1 MNRLF
6 SLAVF
11 FIFWFSGYT
20 NSCAQSRADLEEQ
33 RRKTLEEI
41 SYVDEVLKNT
51 EKEKNESLYSLKILS
66 NKLSLRESV
75 VKGMNDEINLLN
87 ARIELNMLAID
98 MMESDLV
105 ILKNDYS
112 NSILNSYRLRKS
124 NPEIIYILSAKD
136 FNQGYKRIKYLQQI
150 AKFRRNESEIIS
162 ELKQEIGE
170 TKTMLEIDLQKVSE
184 LKQTEELQKN
194 LLKKEQTREQVIL
207 KSLRNKEKQLQVEL
221 EEKRRVAGRIEK
233 EIARIIDE
241 EKRKAVG
248 GVLTPEQML
257 ISDDFVEN
265 KGRLPWPVE
274 RGVITSHFGRH
285 AHPIL
290 KYVTEDNIGIEITSQ
305 PNAVAR
311 SIFKGEV
318 SAVSSIQGANMTVI
332 IKHGKYLSVYN
343 NLVRVRVKKGDHVDI
358 KQIVGDIYQ
367 NPGENNN
374 CILKFMIFEDR
385 NALDPEAW
393 ISKM

>member
-1 MNRLF
+1 MKKLTLF
-6 SLAVF
+6 VIAIVF
-11 FIFWFSGYT
+11 CLSGLTY
-20 NSCAQSRADLEEQ
+20 SQSRADLENQ

-41 SYVDEVLKNT
+41 AYVDEVLKNT
-51 EKEKNESLYSLKILS
+51 EKEKKESVYSLRILS

-87 ARIELNMLAID
+87 ERIELNRLAID
-98 MMESDLV
+98 MMEGDLK

-112 NSILNSYRLRKS
+112 NSIMNSYRLRKS

-150 AKFRRNESEIIS
+150 TKFRRNESEIIA
-162 ELKQEIGE
+162 ELKDEIGE
-170 TKTMLEIDLQKVSE
+170 TKSRLESDLSKVSD
-184 LKQTEELQKN
+184 LKQKEEQQKN
-194 LLKKEQTREQVIL
+194 LLKGEQTKEQRIL
-207 KSLRNKEKQLQVEL
+207 RSLRNKEKQLQKEL
-221 EEKRRVAGRIEK
+221 EEKKRVAGRIEK

-241 EKRKAVG
+241 ERKKASK
-248 GVLTPEQML
+248 GVLTPEQNL
-257 ISDDFVEN
+257 ISENFVEN

-274 RGVITSHFGRH
+274 RGVITSHFGKH

-290 KYVTEDNIGIEITSQ
+290 KYVTEENIGIEITSQ
-305 PNAVAR
+305 PNTVAR

-318 SAVSSIQGANMTVI
+318 SAVSTIQGANMTVI

-343 NLVRVRVKKGDHVDI
+343 NLVRVRVKKGDNVDT

-367 NPGENNN
+367 NPDENNN
-374 CILKFMIFEDR
+374 CTLKFMIFEER

-393 ISKM
+393 ITKM

>member
-1 MNRLF
+1 MKKLF
-6 SLAVF
+6 FLTIF
-11 FIFWFSGYT
+11 FIFWFSGY
-20 NSCAQSRADLEEQ
+20 CYAQSRADLEEE

-41 SYVDEVLKNT
+41 AYVDEVLKNT

-87 ARIELNMLAID
+87 ERIELNILAID

-124 NPEIIYILSAKD
+124 NPEIIYIISAKD
-136 FNQGYKRIKYLQQI
+136 FNQGYKRLKYLQQI
-150 AKFRRNESEIIS
+150 TEFRRNESEIIA

-170 TKTMLEIDLQKVSE
+170 TKTMLESDLRRISD
-184 LKQTEELQKN
+184 LKITEEQQKN
-194 LLKKEQTREQVIL
+194 LLKSEQTREQKIL
-207 KSLRNKEKQLQVEL
+207 KSLRNKEKQLQTEL
-221 EEKRRVAGRIEK
+221 EEKRRIAGRIEK
-233 EIARIIDE
+233 EIARIIE
-241 EKRKAVG
+241 EERKKASG

-305 PNAVAR
+305 PNTVAR

-343 NLVRVRVKKGDHVDI
+343 NLVRVRVKKGDQVDI

-367 NPGENNN
+367 NPAENNN
-374 CILKFMIFEDR
+374 CILKFMIFEER

>member
-1 MNRLF
+1 MNKLF
-6 SLAVF
+6 PLTF
-11 FIFWFSGYT
+11 LFIIWLPGHAYT
-20 NSCAQSRADLEEQ
+20 QSRSDLEEQ

-41 SYVDEVLKNT
+41 TYVDEVLRNT
-51 EKEKNESLYSLKILS
+51 EKEKNESVYSLRILS

-75 VKGMNDEINLLN
+75 VKSMNDEVNLLN
-87 ARIELNMLAID
+87 ERIELNRLAID

-105 ILKNDYS
+105 VLKNDYS
-112 NSILNSYRLRKS
+112 NSIMNSYRLRKS

-150 AKFRRNESEIIS
+150 TKFRRNESEIIA

-170 TKTMLEIDLQKVSE
+170 TKARLESDLSKVSE
-184 LKQTEELQKN
+184 LKHREEQQKN
-194 LLKKEQTREQVIL
+194 LLKGEQSKEQRIL
-207 KSLRNKEKQLQVEL
+207 KSLRNKEKQLQKEL
-221 EEKRRVAGRIEK
+221 EEKKRVAGRIEK

-241 EKRKAVG
+241 ERKKANK
-248 GVLTPEQML
+248 GVLTPEQKL
-257 ISDDFVEN
+257 ISDNFVEN

-290 KYVTEDNIGIEITSQ
+290 KYVTEENIGIEITSQ
-305 PNAVAR
+305 PNTVAR

-318 SAVSSIQGANMTVI
+318 SAVSTIQGANMTVI

-343 NLVRVRVKKGDHVDI
+343 NLVRVRVKKGDNVDT

-367 NPGENNN
+367 NPDENNN
-374 CILKFMIFEDR
+374 CTLKFMIFEDR

-393 ISKM
+393 ITKM

>member
-1 MNRLF
+1 MNKLF
-6 SLAVF
+6 LTVF
-11 FIFWFSGYT
+11 NFLFSGY
-20 NSCAQSRADLEEQ
+20 NYAQSRADLEEE

-41 SYVDEVLKNT
+41 AYVDEVLKNT

-87 ARIELNMLAID
+87 ERIELNILAID

-136 FNQGYKRIKYLQQI
+136 FNQGYKRLKYLQQI
-150 AKFRRNESEIIS
+150 TEFRRNESEIIA

-170 TKTMLEIDLQKVSE
+170 TKTMLESDLRRVSD
-184 LKQTEELQKN
+184 LKITEEQQKN
-194 LLKKEQTREQVIL
+194 LLKSEQTREQKIL
-207 KSLRNKEKQLQVEL
+207 KSLRNKEKQLQTEL
-221 EEKRRVAGRIEK
+221 EEKKRIAGRIEK
-233 EIARIIDE
+233 EIARIIE
-241 EKRKAVG
+241 EERKRASG

-265 KGRLPWPVE
+265 KGRLPWTVE

-305 PNAVAR
+305 PNTVAR

-367 NPGENNN
+367 NPAENNN
-374 CILKFMIFEDR
+374 CILKFMIFEER

>member
-1 MNRLF
+1 MKKLTLF
-6 SLAVF
+6 VIAIVF
-11 FIFWFSGYT
+11 CLSGLTY
-20 NSCAQSRADLEEQ
+20 SQSRADLENQ

-41 SYVDEVLKNT
+41 AYVDEVLKNT
-51 EKEKNESLYSLKILS
+51 EKEKKESVYSLRILS

-87 ARIELNMLAID
+87 ERIELNRLAID
-98 MMESDLV
+98 MMEGDLK

-112 NSILNSYRLRKS
+112 NSIMNSYRLRKS

-150 AKFRRNESEIIS
+150 TKFRRNESEIIA
-162 ELKQEIGE
+162 ELKDEIGE
-170 TKTMLEIDLQKVSE
+170 TKSRLESDLSKVSD
-184 LKQTEELQKN
+184 LKQKEEQQKN
-194 LLKKEQTREQVIL
+194 LLKGEQTKEQRIL
-207 KSLRNKEKQLQVEL
+207 RSLRNKEKQLQKEL
-221 EEKRRVAGRIEK
+221 EEKKRVAGRIEK

-241 EKRKAVG
+241 ERKKASK
-248 GVLTPEQML
+248 GVLTPEQKL
-257 ISDDFVEN
+257 ISENFVEN

-274 RGVITSHFGRH
+274 RGVITSHFGKH

-290 KYVTEDNIGIEITSQ
+290 KYVTEENIGIEITSQ
-305 PNAVAR
+305 PNTVAR

-318 SAVSSIQGANMTVI
+318 SAVSTIQGANMTVI

-343 NLVRVRVKKGDHVDI
+343 NLVRVRVKKGDNVDT

-367 NPGENNN
+367 NPDENNN
-374 CILKFMIFEDR
+374 CTLKFMIFEER

-393 ISKM
+393 ITKM

>member
-1 MNRLF
+1 MKKFTLF
-6 SLAVF
+6 VIAIVF
-11 FIFWFSGYT
+11 CLSGLTY
-20 NSCAQSRADLEEQ
+20 SQSRADLENQ

-41 SYVDEVLKNT
+41 AYVDEVLKNT
-51 EKEKNESLYSLKILS
+51 EKEKIESVYSLRILS

-87 ARIELNMLAID
+87 ERIELNRLAID
-98 MMESDLV
+98 MMEGDLK

-112 NSILNSYRLRKS
+112 NSIMNSYRLRKS

-150 AKFRRNESEIIS
+150 TKFRRNESEIIA
-162 ELKQEIGE
+162 ELKDEIGE
-170 TKTMLEIDLQKVSE
+170 TKSRLESDLSKVSD
-184 LKQTEELQKN
+184 LKQKEEQQKN
-194 LLKKEQTREQVIL
+194 LLKGEQTKEQRIL
-207 KSLRNKEKQLQVEL
+207 RSLRNKEKQLQKEL
-221 EEKRRVAGRIEK
+221 EEKKRVAGRIEK

-241 EKRKAVG
+241 ERKKASK
-248 GVLTPEQML
+248 GVLTPEQKL
-257 ISDDFVEN
+257 ISENFVEN

-274 RGVITSHFGRH
+274 RGVITSHFGKH

-290 KYVTEDNIGIEITSQ
+290 KYVTEENIGIEITSQ
-305 PNAVAR
+305 PNTVAR

-318 SAVSSIQGANMTVI
+318 SAVSTIQGANMTVI

-343 NLVRVRVKKGDHVDI
+343 NLVRVRVKKGDNVDT

-367 NPGENNN
+367 NPDENNN
-374 CILKFMIFEDR
+374 CTLKFMIFEER

-393 ISKM
+393 ITKM

>member
-1 MNRLF
+1 MKKLF
-6 SLAVF
+6 FLTIF
-11 FIFWFSGYT
+11 FIFWFSGY
-20 NSCAQSRADLEEQ
+20 CYAQSRADLEEQ

-41 SYVDEVLKNT
+41 AYVDEVLRNT

-75 VKGMNDEINLLN
+75 VKGMNDEIELLN
-87 ARIELNMLAID
+87 ERIELNILAID

-136 FNQGYKRIKYLQQI
+136 FNQGYKRLKYLQQI
-150 AKFRRNESEIIS
+150 TEFRRNESEIIA

-170 TKTMLEIDLQKVSE
+170 TKTMLENDLRKISE
-184 LKQTEELQKN
+184 LKITEEQQKN
-194 LLKKEQTREQVIL
+194 LLKIEQTREQKIL
-207 KSLRNKEKQLQVEL
+207 KSLRNKEKQLQTEL
-221 EEKRRVAGRIEK
+221 EEKRRIAGRIEK

-241 EKRKAVG
+241 ERKKASG

-290 KYVTEDNIGIEITSQ
+290 KYVTEENIGIEITSQ
-305 PNAVAR
+305 PNTVAR

-374 CILKFMIFEDR
+374 CILKFMIFEER

>member
-170 TKTMLEIDLQKVSE
+170 TKTMLEIDLRRVSE

>member
-1 MNRLF
+1 MTI
-6 SLAVF
+6 F
-11 FIFWFSGYT
+11 FIFWFSGY
-20 NSCAQSRADLEEQ
+20 CYAQSRADLEEQ

-41 SYVDEVLKNT
+41 AYVDEVLRNT

-75 VKGMNDEINLLN
+75 VKGMNDEIELLN
-87 ARIELNMLAID
+87 ERIELNILAID

-136 FNQGYKRIKYLQQI
+136 FNQGYKRLKYLQQI
-150 AKFRRNESEIIS
+150 TEFRRNESEIIA

-170 TKTMLEIDLQKVSE
+170 TKTMLENDLRKISE
-184 LKQTEELQKN
+184 LKITEEQQKN
-194 LLKKEQTREQVIL
+194 LLKNEQTREQKIL
-207 KSLRNKEKQLQVEL
+207 KSLRNKEKQLQTEL
-221 EEKRRVAGRIEK
+221 EEKRRIAGRIEK

-241 EKRKAVG
+241 ERKKASG

-290 KYVTEDNIGIEITSQ
+290 KYVTEENIGIEITSQ
-305 PNAVAR
+305 PNTVAR

-374 CILKFMIFEDR
+374 CILKFMIFEER
-385 NALDPEAW
+385 NALDPETW

>member
-1 MNRLF
+1 MKKLTLF
-6 SLAVF
+6 VIAIVF
-11 FIFWFSGYT
+11 CLSGLTY
-20 NSCAQSRADLEEQ
+20 SQSRADLENQ

-41 SYVDEVLKNT
+41 AYVDEVLKNT
-51 EKEKNESLYSLKILS
+51 EKEKKESVYSLRILS

-87 ARIELNMLAID
+87 ERIELNRLAID
-98 MMESDLV
+98 MMEGDLK

-112 NSILNSYRLRKS
+112 NSIMNSYRLRKS

-150 AKFRRNESEIIS
+150 TKFRRNESEIIA
-162 ELKQEIGE
+162 ELKDEIGE
-170 TKTMLEIDLQKVSE
+170 TKSRLESDLSKVSD
-184 LKQTEELQKN
+184 LKQKEEQQKN
-194 LLKKEQTREQVIL
+194 LLKGEQTKEQRIL
-207 KSLRNKEKQLQVEL
+207 RSLRNKEKQLQKEL
-221 EEKRRVAGRIEK
+221 EEKKRVAGRIEK

-241 EKRKAVG
+241 ERKKASK
-248 GVLTPEQML
+248 GVLTPEQKL
-257 ISDDFVEN
+257 ISENFVEN

-274 RGVITSHFGRH
+274 RGVITSHFGKH

-290 KYVTEDNIGIEITSQ
+290 KYVTEENIGIEITSQ
-305 PNAVAR
+305 PNTVAR

-318 SAVSSIQGANMTVI
+318 SAVSTIQGANMTVI

-343 NLVRVRVKKGDHVDI
+343 NLVRVRVKKGDNVDT
-358 KQIVGDIYQ
+358 KQVVGDIYQ

-374 CILKFMIFEDR
+374 CTLKFMIFEER

-393 ISKM
+393 ITKM

>member
-1 MNRLF
+1 
-6 SLAVF
+6 
-11 FIFWFSGYT
+11 
-20 NSCAQSRADLEEQ
+20 
-33 RRKTLEEI
+33 
-41 SYVDEVLKNT
+41 
-51 EKEKNESLYSLKILS
+51 
-66 NKLSLRESV
+66 
-75 VKGMNDEINLLN
+75 MNDEINLLN
-87 ARIELNMLAID
+87 ERIELNILAID

-136 FNQGYKRIKYLQQI
+136 FNQGYKRLKYLQQI
-150 AKFRRNESEIIS
+150 TEFRRNESEIIA

-170 TKTMLEIDLQKVSE
+170 TKTMLESDLRRVSD
-184 LKQTEELQKN
+184 LKITEEQQKN
-194 LLKKEQTREQVIL
+194 LLKSEQTREQKIL
-207 KSLRNKEKQLQVEL
+207 KSLRNKEKQLQTEL
-221 EEKRRVAGRIEK
+221 EEKKRIAGRIEK
-233 EIARIIDE
+233 EIARIIE
-241 EKRKAVG
+241 EERKRASG

-305 PNAVAR
+305 PNTVAR

-343 NLVRVRVKKGDHVDI
+343 NLVRVRVGWVI
-358 KQIVGDIYQ
+358 MLI
-367 NPGENNN
+367 
-374 CILKFMIFEDR
+374 
-385 NALDPEAW
+385 
-393 ISKM
+393 

>member
-1 MNRLF
+1 MKKLF
-6 SLAVF
+6 FLTIF
-11 FIFWFSGYT
+11 FIFWFSGY
-20 NSCAQSRADLEEQ
+20 CYAQSRADLEEQ

-41 SYVDEVLKNT
+41 AYVDEVLRNT

-75 VKGMNDEINLLN
+75 VKGMNDEIELLN
-87 ARIELNMLAID
+87 ERIELNILAID

-136 FNQGYKRIKYLQQI
+136 FNQGYKRLKYLQQI
-150 AKFRRNESEIIS
+150 TEFRRNESEIIA

-170 TKTMLEIDLQKVSE
+170 TKTMLENDLRKISE
-184 LKQTEELQKN
+184 LKITEEQQKN
-194 LLKKEQTREQVIL
+194 LLKIEQTREQKIL
-207 KSLRNKEKQLQVEL
+207 KSLRNKEKQLQTEL
-221 EEKRRVAGRIEK
+221 EEKRRIAGRIEK

-241 EKRKAVG
+241 ERKKASG

-290 KYVTEDNIGIEITSQ
+290 KYVTEENIGIEITCQ
-305 PNAVAR
+305 PNTVAR

-374 CILKFMIFEDR
+374 CILKFMIFEER

>member
-1 MNRLF
+1 MNKLF
-6 SLAVF
+6 FLTVF
-11 FIFWFSGYT
+11 FIFLFTRY
-20 NSCAQSRADLEEQ
+20 NYAQSRADLEEQ

-41 SYVDEVLKNT
+41 AYVDEVLKNT

-75 VKGMNDEINLLN
+75 VKGMNDEIELLN
-87 ARIELNMLAID
+87 ERIELNILAID

-124 NPEIIYILSAKD
+124 NPEIIYIISAKD
-136 FNQGYKRIKYLQQI
+136 FNQGYKRLKYLQQI
-150 AKFRRNESEIIS
+150 TEFRRNESEIIA

-170 TKTMLEIDLQKVSE
+170 TKTMLESDLRRISD
-184 LKQTEELQKN
+184 LKITEEQQKN
-194 LLKKEQTREQVIL
+194 LLKSEQTREQKIL
-207 KSLRNKEKQLQVEL
+207 KSLRNKEKQLQTEL
-221 EEKRRVAGRIEK
+221 EEKRRIAGRIEK
-233 EIARIIDE
+233 EIARIIE
-241 EKRKAVG
+241 EERKKASG

-305 PNAVAR
+305 PNTVAR

-343 NLVRVRVKKGDHVDI
+343 NLVRVRVKKGDQVDI

-367 NPGENNN
+367 NPAENNN
-374 CILKFMIFEDR
+374 CILKFMIFEER

>member
-1 MNRLF
+1 MKKLF
-6 SLAVF
+6 FLTIF
-11 FIFWFSGYT
+11 FIFWFSGY
-20 NSCAQSRADLEEQ
+20 CYAQSRADLEEQ

-41 SYVDEVLKNT
+41 AYVDEVLRNT

-75 VKGMNDEINLLN
+75 VKGMNDEIELLN
-87 ARIELNMLAID
+87 ERIELNILAID

-136 FNQGYKRIKYLQQI
+136 FNQGYKRLKYLQQI
-150 AKFRRNESEIIS
+150 TEFRRNESEIIA

-170 TKTMLEIDLQKVSE
+170 TKTMLENDLRKISE
-184 LKQTEELQKN
+184 LKITEEQQKN
-194 LLKKEQTREQVIL
+194 LLKNEQTREQKIL
-207 KSLRNKEKQLQVEL
+207 KSLRNKEKQLQTEL
-221 EEKRRVAGRIEK
+221 EEKRRIAGRIEK

-241 EKRKAVG
+241 ERKKASG

-290 KYVTEDNIGIEITSQ
+290 KYVTEENIGIEITSE
-305 PNAVAR
+305 PNTVAR

-374 CILKFMIFEDR
+374 CILKFMIFEER

>member
-1 MNRLF
+1 MNKLIP
-6 SLAVF
+6 LAVF
-11 FIFWFSGYT
+11 FILWFQGHSY
-20 NSCAQSRADLEEQ
+20 AQSRADLEEQ

-41 SYVDEVLKNT
+41 TYVDEVLRNT
-51 EKEKNESLYSLKILS
+51 EKEKNESVYSLRILT

-87 ARIELNMLAID
+87 ERIELNRLAID

-112 NSILNSYRLRKS
+112 NSIMNSYRLRKS

-150 AKFRRNESEIIS
+150 TKFRRNESEIIA

-170 TKTMLEIDLQKVSE
+170 TKERLESDLSKVSD
-184 LKQTEELQKN
+184 LKQKEEQQKN
-194 LLKKEQTREQVIL
+194 LLKGEQTKEQRIL
-207 KSLRNKEKQLQVEL
+207 KSLRNKEKQLQKEL
-221 EEKRRVAGRIEK
+221 EEKKRVAGRIEK

-241 EKRKAVG
+241 ERKKASK
-248 GVLTPEQML
+248 GVLTPEQKL
-257 ISDDFVEN
+257 ISDNFVEN

-290 KYVTEDNIGIEITSQ
+290 KYVTEENIGIEITSQ
-305 PNAVAR
+305 PNTVAR

-318 SAVSSIQGANMTVI
+318 SAVSTIQGANMTVI

-343 NLVRVRVKKGDHVDI
+343 NLVRVRVKKGDNVDT

-367 NPGENNN
+367 NPDENNN
-374 CILKFMIFEDR
+374 CTLKFMIFEDR
-385 NALDPEAW
+385 SALDPEAW
-393 ISKM
+393 ITKM

>member
-1 MNRLF
+1 MNKLF
-6 SLAVF
+6 FLTVF
-11 FIFWFSGYT
+11 LIFLFSGY
-20 NSCAQSRADLEEQ
+20 NYAQSRADLEEE

-41 SYVDEVLKNT
+41 AYVDEVLKNT

-87 ARIELNMLAID
+87 ERIELNILAID

-136 FNQGYKRIKYLQQI
+136 FNQGYKRLKYLQQI
-150 AKFRRNESEIIS
+150 TEFRRNESEIIA

-170 TKTMLEIDLQKVSE
+170 TKTMLESDLRRVSD
-184 LKQTEELQKN
+184 LKITEEQQKN
-194 LLKKEQTREQVIL
+194 LLKSEQTREQKIL
-207 KSLRNKEKQLQVEL
+207 KSLRNKEKQLQTGL
-221 EEKRRVAGRIEK
+221 EEKKRIAGRIEK
-233 EIARIIDE
+233 EIARIIE
-241 EKRKAVG
+241 EERKKASG

-290 KYVTEDNIGIEITSQ
+290 KYVTEENIGIEITCQ
-305 PNAVAR
+305 PNTVAR

-367 NPGENNN
+367 NPAENNN
-374 CILKFMIFEDR
+374 CILKFMIFEER

>member
-1 MNRLF
+1 MNKLF
-6 SLAVF
+6 FLTVF
-11 FIFWFSGYT
+11 LIFLFSGY
-20 NSCAQSRADLEEQ
+20 NYAQSRADLEEE

-41 SYVDEVLKNT
+41 AYVDEVLKNT

-87 ARIELNMLAID
+87 ERIELNILAID

-136 FNQGYKRIKYLQQI
+136 FNQGYKRLKYLQQI
-150 AKFRRNESEIIS
+150 TEFRRNESEIIA

-170 TKTMLEIDLQKVSE
+170 TKTMLESDLRRVSD
-184 LKQTEELQKN
+184 LKITEEQQKN
-194 LLKKEQTREQVIL
+194 LLKSEQTREQKIL
-207 KSLRNKEKQLQVEL
+207 KSLRNKEKQLQTEL
-221 EEKRRVAGRIEK
+221 EEKKRIAGRIEK
-233 EIARIIDE
+233 EIARIIE
-241 EKRKAVG
+241 EERKRASG

-305 PNAVAR
+305 PNTVAR

-367 NPGENNN
+367 NPAENNN
-374 CILKFMIFEDR
+374 CILKFMIFEER

>member
-1 MNRLF
+1 MKKLF
-6 SLAVF
+6 FLTIF
-11 FIFWFSGYT
+11 FIFWFSGY
-20 NSCAQSRADLEEQ
+20 CYAQSRADLEEQ

-41 SYVDEVLKNT
+41 AYVDEVLRNT

-75 VKGMNDEINLLN
+75 VKGMNDEIELLN
-87 ARIELNMLAID
+87 ERIELNILAID

-136 FNQGYKRIKYLQQI
+136 FNQGYKRLKYLQQI
-150 AKFRRNESEIIS
+150 TEFRRNESEIIA

-170 TKTMLEIDLQKVSE
+170 TKTMLENDLRKISE
-184 LKQTEELQKN
+184 LKITEEQQKN
-194 LLKKEQTREQVIL
+194 LLKNEQTREQKIL
-207 KSLRNKEKQLQVEL
+207 KSLRNKEKQLQTEL
-221 EEKRRVAGRIEK
+221 EEKRRIAGRIEK

-241 EKRKAVG
+241 ERKKASG

-290 KYVTEDNIGIEITSQ
+290 KYVTEENIGIEITSQ
-305 PNAVAR
+305 PNTVAR

-374 CILKFMIFEDR
+374 CILKFMIFEER

>member
-1 MNRLF
+1 MNKLF
-6 SLAVF
+6 FLTVF
-11 FIFWFSGYT
+11 LIFLFSGY
-20 NSCAQSRADLEEQ
+20 NYAQSRADLEEE

-41 SYVDEVLKNT
+41 AYVDEVLKNT

-87 ARIELNMLAID
+87 ERIELNILAID

-136 FNQGYKRIKYLQQI
+136 FNQGYKRLKYLQQI
-150 AKFRRNESEIIS
+150 TEFRRNESEIIA

-170 TKTMLEIDLQKVSE
+170 TKTMLESDLRRVSD
-184 LKQTEELQKN
+184 LKITEEQQKN
-194 LLKKEQTREQVIL
+194 LLKSEQTREQKIL
-207 KSLRNKEKQLQVEL
+207 KSLRNKEKQLQTGL
-221 EEKRRVAGRIEK
+221 EEKKRIAGRIEK
-233 EIARIIDE
+233 EIARIIE
-241 EKRKAVG
+241 EERKKASG

-305 PNAVAR
+305 PNTVAR

-367 NPGENNN
+367 NPAENNN
-374 CILKFMIFEDR
+374 CILKFMIFEER

>member
-1 MNRLF
+1 MKKLF
-6 SLAVF
+6 FLTIF
-11 FIFWFSGYT
+11 FIFWFSGY
-20 NSCAQSRADLEEQ
+20 CYAQSRADLEEQ

-41 SYVDEVLKNT
+41 AYVDEVLRNT

-87 ARIELNMLAID
+87 ERIELNILAID

-124 NPEIIYILSAKD
+124 NPEIIYIISAKD
-136 FNQGYKRIKYLQQI
+136 FNQGYKRLKYLQQI
-150 AKFRRNESEIIS
+150 TEFRRNESEIIA

-170 TKTMLEIDLQKVSE
+170 TKTMLESDLRRISD
-184 LKQTEELQKN
+184 LKITEEQQKN
-194 LLKKEQTREQVIL
+194 LLKSEQTREQKIL
-207 KSLRNKEKQLQVEL
+207 KSLRNKEKQLQTEL
-221 EEKRRVAGRIEK
+221 EEKRRIAGRIEK
-233 EIARIIDE
+233 EIARIIE
-241 EKRKAVG
+241 EERKKASG

-305 PNAVAR
+305 PNTVAR

-343 NLVRVRVKKGDHVDI
+343 NLVRVRVKKGDQVDI

-367 NPGENNN
+367 NPAENNN
-374 CILKFMIFEDR
+374 CILKFMIFEER